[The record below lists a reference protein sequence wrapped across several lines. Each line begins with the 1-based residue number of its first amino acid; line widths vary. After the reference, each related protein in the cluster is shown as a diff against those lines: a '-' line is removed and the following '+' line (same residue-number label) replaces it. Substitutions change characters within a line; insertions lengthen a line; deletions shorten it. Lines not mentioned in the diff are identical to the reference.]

1 MSLVCAAEESGDNG
15 LVVLD
20 EDVKEQILDAIK
32 DGPGADYDV
41 QRQIPAVRWTG
52 CKLC

>member
-1 MSLVCAAEESGDNG
+1 MERGENG

-32 DGPGADYDV
+32 DGLGADCDAAIM
-41 QRQIPAVRWTG
+41 QRQVPAARWME